1 MTIKNFAT
9 FGLFAEGK
17 LLSTGSIQLMENE
30 AIRLIM
36 GGRYESLA
44 ISVYGFEGEK
54 VIEETRVLSLRKV
67 NEEIYI
73 ANMLLKTE
81 VSDEETDA
89 DRD

>member
-1 MTIKNFAT
+1 MTIKNFAA

-17 LLSTGSIQLMENE
+17 LLSSGSIQLMENE

-67 NEEIYI
+67 KEEIYI
-73 ANMLLKTE
+73 ANMLLKDGGE
-81 VSDEETDA
+81 
-89 DRD
+89 R